1 MWLGAVYKTSRRQ
14 SFFVG
19 VRRVSEQTHPRDNLI
34 DPLCLCRA
42 PMSLTH
48 SEDECPGYQRQTF
61 ECPVCGGTMTQ
72 WKGVSSARCTT
83 QRKRA
88 ANVGVGNPVGAFGCQ
103 SLSWASTG
111 SNPRTPPS
119 GNSSKAI
126 SYRPSAFACRTSFS
140 FRTSTASRTVS
151 GALCAFRTSMAAR
164 TSSGFRSFV
173 QSVSISRSAQ

>member
-103 SLSWASTG
+103 SLSRASTG
-111 SNPRTPPS
+111 SKLQFPNFDSLANRKRS
-119 GNSSKAI
+119 LVRIQDINGCSHVI
-126 SYRPSAFACRTSFS
+126 GLQ
-140 FRTSTASRTVS
+140 V
-151 GALCAFRTSMAAR
+151 LCPI
-164 TSSGFRSFV
+164 GFH
-173 QSVSISRSAQ
+173 

>member
-103 SLSWASTG
+103 SLSRASTG
-111 SNPRTPPS
+111 SNPERHRAEIVPRQLATVL
-119 GNSSKAI
+119 
-126 SYRPSAFACRTSFS
+126 RPSLVGQA
-140 FRTSTASRTVS
+140 
-151 GALCAFRTSMAAR
+151 
-164 TSSGFRSFV
+164 
-173 QSVSISRSAQ
+173 SVSELRQPREP